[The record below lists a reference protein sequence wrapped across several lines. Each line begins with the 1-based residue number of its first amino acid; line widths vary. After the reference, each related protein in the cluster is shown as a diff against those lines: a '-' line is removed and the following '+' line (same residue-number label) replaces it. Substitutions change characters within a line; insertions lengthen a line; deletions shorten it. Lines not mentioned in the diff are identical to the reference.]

1 MHNYLESFLLGRENL
16 SFFEDG
22 EQYKSMAKQ
31 IIDKGLKNRLEEK
44 YL

>member
-1 MHNYLESFLLGRENL
+1 MHNYLESFFLGRENL

-31 IIDKGLKNRLEEK
+31 LLIRLKIGRRNMGS
-44 YL
+44 